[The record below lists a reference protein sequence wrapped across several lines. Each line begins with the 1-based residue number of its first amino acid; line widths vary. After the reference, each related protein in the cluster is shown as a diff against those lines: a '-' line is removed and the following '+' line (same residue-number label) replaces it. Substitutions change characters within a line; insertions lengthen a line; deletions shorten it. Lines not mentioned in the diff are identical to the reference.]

1 MYHRCAKG
9 WLKHLDFMIVDI
21 LCLHLS
27 FLLAYSIRFV
37 TGNPYLDYI
46 YRNLIIVI
54 TLIAFVSLI
63 FFNGFKNVLKRG
75 YYREFIASVEH
86 VTIVIVFTTLYLFAI
101 QDGLTYSRFMVGLM
115 AVLYVIS
122 TYTFRVIW
130 KLLVKGSGVS
140 KKKRSLLIVTTE
152 SLAKSAIANVAKA
165 YNKKYH
171 CLGLVIVDKDM
182 VGEQIAGVKVVAN
195 KSNASEYVCRKWV
208 DETLISL
215 PGNVALPQKLIND
228 LVIMG
233 VTVHLE
239 LAQRAQIDG
248 TRQFVEKI
256 GNYTV
261 LTTSMSSAKVTDL
274 AFKRVVDILAGL
286 TGCAITAFLYLVLG
300 PLIYIQSPGKVFF
313 AQERVGRNGKKFKIY
328 KFRSMYLDAEA
339 RKLELMAQNRVKDG
353 MMFKLDFDP
362 RIIGARQVD
371 GKTKKGLG
379 NYIRD
384 LSLDEFP
391 QFFNILKGEMSLI
404 GTRPPTVDEWE
415 KYDLHHRARLATKP
429 GLTGMWQVSGRS
441 NITDFEEV
449 VKLDKQYI
457 TNWSIGLDIKILLK
471 TILVVLKRDGSM

>member
-9 WLKHLDFMIVDI
+9 WFKHLDFMVVDVM
-21 LCLHLS
+21 CLHLS
-27 FLLAYSIRFV
+27 FLLAYIIRFES
-37 TGNPYLDYI
+37 GNPYLDYI

-75 YYREFIASVEH
+75 YYREFLASIEH

-115 AVLYVIS
+115 AVLYIFI
-122 TYTFRVIW
+122 TYIFRVVW
-130 KLLVKGSGVS
+130 KAILKRSGVN
-140 KKKRSLLIVTTE
+140 KRKRSLLVVTTE
-152 SLAKSAIANVAKA
+152 SLAKSVIANVEKA
-165 YNKKYH
+165 YNKRYH
-171 CLGLVIVDKDM
+171 ILGLVIVDKDM
-182 VGEQIAGVKVVAN
+182 DGELIAGVKVVAH
-195 KSNASEYVCRKWV
+195 KANATEYVCRKWV

-215 PGNVALPQKLIND
+215 PGNVALPHKLIND

-239 LAQRAQIDG
+239 LAQTAEIEG
-248 TRQFVEKI
+248 TKQFVEKI

-261 LTTSMSSAKVTDL
+261 LTTSMSSARVSEL
-274 AFKRVVDILAGL
+274 ALKRMLDIVAGL
-286 TGCAITAFLYLVLG
+286 TGCTITAILYLILG
-300 PLIYIQSPGKVFF
+300 PLIYIQSPGSVFF

-339 RKLELMAQNRVKDG
+339 RKMELMEQNRIKDG

-391 QFFNILKGEMSLI
+391 QFYNILKGEMSLI

-471 TILVVLKRDGSM
+471 TIVVVLKRDGSM

>member
-9 WLKHLDFMIVDI
+9 WFKHLDFMIVDM

-27 FLLAYSIRFV
+27 FLLAYVIRFESY
-37 TGNPYLDYI
+37 NPYNDYI

-75 YYREFIASVEH
+75 YYREFLSSVEH
-86 VTIVIVFTTLYLFAI
+86 VTIVVVFTTLYLFAI

-115 AVLYVIS
+115 AMLYIVT
-122 TYTFRVIW
+122 TYFCRVIY
-130 KLLVKGSGVS
+130 KHILLVIGVS
-140 KKKRSLLIVTTE
+140 KKSKSLLVVTTE
-152 SLAKSAIANVAKA
+152 SLTESIVANVAKA
-165 YNKKYH
+165 YNNRYRIS
-171 CLGLVIVDKDM
+171 GLVIIDKDM
-182 VGEQIAGVKVVAN
+182 VGEVIAGVKVVAH
-195 KSNASEYVCRKWV
+195 KKNASEYVCREWV
-208 DETLISL
+208 DEVLVSL
-215 PGNVALPQKLIND
+215 PGNVTLPQKLIND
-228 LVIMG
+228 FVVMG
-233 VTVHLE
+233 ITVHFE
-239 LAQRAQIDG
+239 LTQTAHIEG
-248 TRQFVEKI
+248 TKQFVEKI
-256 GNYTV
+256 GDYTV
-261 LTTSMSSAKVTDL
+261 LTTSMSSAKLTEL
-274 AFKRVVDILAGL
+274 ALKRTLDIAAGIA
-286 TGCAITAFLYLVLG
+286 GCTITAILYIILG
-300 PLIYIQSPGKVFF
+300 PLIYLQSPGKIFF

-362 RIIGARQVD
+362 RIIGARQID

-391 QFFNILKGEMSLI
+391 QFYNILKGEMSLI
-404 GTRPPTVDEWE
+404 GTRPPTIDEWE

-471 TILVVLKRDGSM
+471 TIVVVLKRDGSM

>member
-27 FLLAYSIRFV
+27 FLLAYIIRF
-37 TGNPYLDYI
+37 GMFNPYLDYI

-75 YYREFIASVEH
+75 YYKEFLASIKH
-86 VTIVIVFTTLYLFAI
+86 VTIVIVFTTFYLFAI

-115 AVLYVIS
+115 ALLYIFS
-122 TYTFRVIW
+122 TYICRIVW
-130 KLLVKGSGVS
+130 KHYLKSSGVS
-140 KKKRSLLIVTTE
+140 VRSRSLLVVTT
-152 SLAKSAIANVAKA
+152 SALAKDAIANIAKT
-165 YNKKYH
+165 YNKKYQ
-171 CLGLVIVDKDM
+171 LAGLVIVDSDM
-182 VGEQIAGVKVVAN
+182 TGKEIEGVKVVAN
-195 KSNASEYVCRKWV
+195 KDSVTEFVCRKWV
-208 DETLISL
+208 DEVLISL
-215 PGNVALPQKLIND
+215 PGNMALPHKLIND
-228 LVIMG
+228 FVVMG

-239 LAQRAQIDG
+239 LGQSTAIEG
-248 TRQFVEKI
+248 TKQFIEEL

-261 LTTSMSSAKVTDL
+261 LTTSMSSVKATEL
-274 AFKRVVDILAGL
+274 ALKRMIDIAAGL
-286 TGCAITAFLYLVLG
+286 VGCTITAFLYLILA
-300 PLIYIQSPGKVFF
+300 PLIHFQSPGTVFF
-313 AQERVGRNGKKFKIY
+313 AQERVGKNGKKFKIY

-339 RKLELMAQNRVKDG
+339 RKQELMEQNRVKDG
-353 MMFKLDFDP
+353 LMFKLDFDP
-362 RIIGARQVD
+362 RIIGARQIN

-391 QFFNILKGEMSLI
+391 QFYNILKGEMSLI
-404 GTRPPTVDEWE
+404 GTRPPTIDEWE

-471 TILVVLKRDGSM
+471 TIVVVLKRDGSM